1 MKKKVE
7 LKFPVLVIF
16 ETSTPTVCYSSHQ
29 LKEFIDK
36 EAYGDFGDAVDDAT
50 FYPVDINTDGRIE
63 IGDEIYGVEAEASY
77 TFVIG

>member
-7 LKFPVLVIF
+7 LQFPVLAVYDDK
-16 ETSTPTVCYSSHQ
+16 TPKVCYGSLQ
-29 LKEFIDK
+29 LKEYLECD
-36 EAYGDFGDAVDDAT
+36 YGDVIDAVDDCT

-63 IGDEIYGVEAEASY
+63 IGDEIHGVEAEASY